1 MANPYDKFDSAE
13 FNAFRQS
20 AASGVGAVPKG
31 AAILASRVAEQPIVD
46 EFGRPVDESQ
56 MQKKPLS
63 SVERMAGIK
72 ADPVYQAGE
81 ELQQAAREV
90 YPVPEEQEKNWG
102 VKFSR
107 MVGGF
112 LPLIGSGS
120 LGPLTVGLQSIGDR
134 MGEAYESEIGAGKTP
149 EEAAAAAEKQALAS
163 GTLQATLF
171 KFLPE
176 PLKKTT
182 DKLIVDRMSKSLVS
196 EFFAKRGAQA
206 VQGGIEGAASIVGE
220 NVIAGKPLEEGVGE
234 GAAALSALQTLMP
247 RGASAAKAKTPSEKI
262 LSRRVEETAPTQP
275 VPEAEPTAGM
285 LSGERSAPAA
295 TTLTVNGIEYTKT
308 DKGWVTPE
316 GAEYT
321 KTDKGWVTP
330 EGVEYTKTD
339 KGWVITSEQPAS
351 EIVPPLEKQAFG
363 GVEYTK
369 TERGWVDPEGKP
381 IDPSVEDLLPS
392 AKALEDPKLLENPDA
407 WADKVLADRK
417 GQVSSNLDPE
427 LATAYVIKGSMIL
440 SRGVKDFA
448 TWSTEMVKEFGES
461 IKAQLDVLWAE
472 TNKAHGGLTM
482 TRRASGVA
490 ASPVVTD
497 INFDRARRNL
507 TSADQASFKLK
518 MQELAPD
525 ATVSNAIGD
534 WVDGAENSVAA
545 VFDYNKPVEELRRLA
560 ASAGL
565 SRDQKAAL
573 WWTTDSNGKDAT
585 HFISWPKDVSI
596 ADARQA
602 MIDAGL
608 ANRTLTQTAD
618 GVQGFVFDGGQQALN
633 KIEQLH
639 EHSTKPSIESSR
651 ATGEFI
657 GDYSSVKRPDGERE
671 GGRVAAREAY
681 RNVLGTSLKTRA
693 REGVTQPEI
702 VGVGNQPEPAKL
714 GGGGV
719 LSTPS
724 RVDPRT
730 GSKTGSPQ
738 PNPVVR
744 GLADNYNTQRNLA
757 PITHGHYVP
766 VDESLAQQIAKAY
779 DELPEIDRSPETLN
793 AYQAL
798 AKEVSDQWDFAVK
811 NLGIKFEPWVGEGQP
826 YANSLEMVQDVRDNN
841 HLYFFQGGDPHP
853 FLNELDP
860 KTGFTANDKFRAVHD
875 LFGHAS
881 EGYQFGPRGEENA
894 WIKHSQMFSPEAQ
907 RALSSETRGQNSWVN
922 FGTQN
927 YEGGVNKNIPAKDRP
942 YAVQKA
948 ALLPEE
954 LTNWNSAIAR
964 SEQVVPANQ
973 PEPAGI
979 TSDLLASEP
988 VKAPLATEV
997 PAKPEPVKERPDL
1010 PITSALNTLYAGES
1024 SLPVSGKRTNA
1035 EIAQQIQEAAIDH
1048 WGGEPVTSKTITPDQ
1063 ESAIVN
1069 NAFEEVLAG
1078 LKQGGNAAD
1087 WYTTAV
1093 KKALAIARVLHPEL
1107 ASDEAAQA
1115 AGFSNAKTA
1124 ELGMATALAITSQN
1138 LNVTQNTRYANEQF
1152 KILKETGRFDP
1163 SIDYGTKAESISG
1176 NLELANKLLD
1186 LKGWDGVNELL
1197 NKEFTV
1203 GELSEIASQ
1212 ITGKKTKIAGR
1223 VSDVVNGSALFGP
1236 KIGGGFLQNLL
1247 GNFNPVTVDL
1257 WMRRTWGRW
1266 TGDVLPDPVNAVQI
1280 ARMVDGL
1287 KEVGIP
1293 LPEVLKGVR
1302 TVSQGGK
1309 KGTTMSEKTAERL
1322 LSNPESVNKIYSAAD
1337 ELDSRWNKVYDQVRN
1352 GITPE
1357 QAVAVRDGS
1366 LSLEALSKQLVK
1378 PLRDREAAWVKFKEG
1393 SETKLSNKDRKAF
1406 YESYDAS
1413 KGRTENLTND
1423 DLSGNKPTWA
1433 KAARVISNILKP
1445 IDVPSD
1451 QDREVINRIVNK
1463 VRVGLE
1469 QRGMKTTN
1477 ADIQAIL
1484 WYPEKDI
1491 WAKLAGDSESN
1502 LKNSYD
1508 EEFLKLAKA
1517 QGLGEQANNA
1527 LQAFNQ

>member
-13 FNAFRQS
+13 FNALRQS
-20 AASGVGAVPKG
+20 GALGVGAVPKG

-81 ELQQAAREV
+81 ELQQDAREA

-112 LPLIGSGS
+112 LPLIAS
-120 LGPLTVGLQSIGDR
+120 GPLAPITIGLQSIGDR
-134 MGEAYESEIGAGKTP
+134 MGEAYDSEIKDGKTP
-149 EEAAAAAEKQALAS
+149 EEAAAAAEKQALTS
-163 GTLQATLF
+163 GALQATLF

-448 TWSTEMVKEFGES
+448 TWSIEMVKEFGES

-472 TNKAHGGLTM
+472 TNKAHEGLTM

-490 ASPVVTD
+490 ASPSIVD
-497 INFDRARRNL
+497 IDFDRARRNL
-507 TSADQASFKLK
+507 TSADQASFKMK

-534 WVDGAENSVAA
+534 WADGAENSIAA

-565 SRDQKAAL
+565 ARDQKAAL
-573 WWTTDSNGKDAT
+573 WWTTDPNGKDAT

-596 ADARQA
+596 EDARQA

-608 ANRTLTQTAD
+608 ENRTLTQTAD
-618 GVQGFVFDGGQQALN
+618 GIQGFVFDGGQQNLN
-633 KIEQLH
+633 KIKQLH
-639 EHSTKPSIESSR
+639 EHSTKPSIESSA
-651 ATGEFI
+651 ATGDFP
-657 GDYSSVKRPDGERE
+657 GDFSSRA
-671 GGRVAAREAY
+671 AARRAY
-681 RNVLGTSLKTRA
+681 RNILGGAEEAPA
-693 REGVTQPEI
+693 REGIAQPEI
-702 VGVGNQPEPAKL
+702 VGVG
-714 GGGGV
+714 
-719 LSTPS
+719 
-724 RVDPRT
+724 
-730 GSKTGSPQ
+730 
-738 PNPVVR
+738 
-744 GLADNYNTQRNLA
+744 
-757 PITHGHYVP
+757 
-766 VDESLAQQIAKAY
+766 
-779 DELPEIDRSPETLN
+779 
-793 AYQAL
+793 
-798 AKEVSDQWDFAVK
+798 
-811 NLGIKFEPWVGEGQP
+811 
-826 YANSLEMVQDVRDNN
+826 
-841 HLYFFQGGDPHP
+841 
-853 FLNELDP
+853 
-860 KTGFTANDKFRAVHD
+860 
-875 LFGHAS
+875 
-881 EGYQFGPRGEENA
+881 
-894 WIKHSQMFSPEAQ
+894 
-907 RALSSETRGQNSWVN
+907 
-922 FGTQN
+922 
-927 YEGGVNKNIPAKDRP
+927 
-942 YAVQKA
+942 
-948 ALLPEE
+948 
-954 LTNWNSAIAR
+954 
-964 SEQVVPANQ
+964 NQ

-1309 KGTTMSEKTAERL
+1309 KGTTISEKTAERL
-1322 LSNPESVNKIYSAAD
+1322 LSNPESVDKIYSAAD

-1357 QAVAVRDGS
+1357 QAAAVRDGS

-1406 YESYDAS
+1406 YQSYDAS

>member
-13 FNAFRQS
+13 LNAVAQS
-20 AASGVGAVPKG
+20 AVSGVGATPKG

-46 EFGRPVDESQ
+46 EFGRPVDPSQ
-56 MQKKPLS
+56 MEKKPLS
-63 SVERMAGIK
+63 SVERMARIK
-72 ADPVYQAGE
+72 ADPVYQFGE
-81 ELQQAAREV
+81 ELQQGAREA

-112 LPLIGSGS
+112 LPLLGSG
-120 LGPLTVGLQSIGDR
+120 PLAPATIGLQSIGDR

-163 GTLQATLF
+163 GALQATLF

-206 VQGGIEGAASIVGE
+206 VQGGIEGAASMVGE

-234 GAAALSALQTLMP
+234 GAAALSALNTLMP

-295 TTLTVNGIEYTKT
+295 TIPEPTLPL
-308 DKGWVTPE
+308 VTEVAP
-316 GAEYT
+316 
-321 KTDKGWVTP
+321 KP
-330 EGVEYTKTD
+330 L
-339 KGWVITSEQPAS
+339 PA
-351 EIVPPLEKQAFG
+351 EKQTFG

-369 TERGWVDPEGKP
+369 TEKGWVDPEGKP
-381 IDPSVEDLLPS
+381 IDPSVEELLPS
-392 AKALEDPKLLENPDA
+392 AKALDDPKLLENPDA

-417 GQVSSNLDPE
+417 GQVSSNIDPE

-472 TNKAHGGLTM
+472 TNKAHEGLTM

-507 TSADQASFKLK
+507 TSADQASFKMK

-534 WVDGAENSVAA
+534 WADGAENSVAA

-565 SRDQKAAL
+565 ARDQKAAL
-573 WWTTDSNGKDAT
+573 WWTTDPNGKDAT

-608 ANRTLTQTAD
+608 ENRTLTQTAD
-618 GVQGFVFDGGQQALN
+618 GIQGFVFDGGQQNLN
-633 KIEQLH
+633 KIKQLH
-639 EHSTKPSIESSR
+639 EHSTKPSIESSA
-651 ATGEFI
+651 ATGDFP
-657 GDYSSVKRPDGERE
+657 GDFSSRA
-671 GGRVAAREAY
+671 AARRAY
-681 RNVLGTSLKTRA
+681 RNILGGAEEAPA
-693 REGVTQPEI
+693 REGIAQPEI
-702 VGVGNQPEPAKL
+702 VGVG
-714 GGGGV
+714 
-719 LSTPS
+719 
-724 RVDPRT
+724 
-730 GSKTGSPQ
+730 
-738 PNPVVR
+738 
-744 GLADNYNTQRNLA
+744 
-757 PITHGHYVP
+757 
-766 VDESLAQQIAKAY
+766 
-779 DELPEIDRSPETLN
+779 
-793 AYQAL
+793 
-798 AKEVSDQWDFAVK
+798 
-811 NLGIKFEPWVGEGQP
+811 
-826 YANSLEMVQDVRDNN
+826 
-841 HLYFFQGGDPHP
+841 
-853 FLNELDP
+853 
-860 KTGFTANDKFRAVHD
+860 
-875 LFGHAS
+875 
-881 EGYQFGPRGEENA
+881 
-894 WIKHSQMFSPEAQ
+894 
-907 RALSSETRGQNSWVN
+907 
-922 FGTQN
+922 
-927 YEGGVNKNIPAKDRP
+927 
-942 YAVQKA
+942 
-948 ALLPEE
+948 
-954 LTNWNSAIAR
+954 
-964 SEQVVPANQ
+964 NQ

-997 PAKPEPVKERPDL
+997 PAKPELIKERPDL
-1010 PITSALNTLYAGES
+1010 PVTSALNTLYARES
-1024 SLPVSGKRTNA
+1024 ALPVSGKRTNS
-1035 EIAQQIQEAAIDH
+1035 EVAQQIQEAAIDH
-1048 WGGEPVTSKTITPDQ
+1048 WGGEPVTSKTITPEQ
-1063 ESAIVN
+1063 ESAIVD
-1069 NAFEEVLAG
+1069 NAAQEVLAG

-1107 ASDEAAQA
+1107 ASDKAAQA

-1138 LNVTQNTRYANEQF
+1138 LNVTQNTRFANEQF

-1212 ITGKKTKIAGR
+1212 ITGKDAKIAGR
-1223 VSDVVNGSALFGP
+1223 VNDIVNGSALFGP

-1309 KGTTMSEKTAERL
+1309 KGTTISEKTAERL

-1357 QAVAVRDGS
+1357 QAAAVRDGS

-1393 SETKLSNKDRKAF
+1393 SETKLSNKDREAF
-1406 YESYDAS
+1406 YQSYDAS
-1413 KGRTENLTND
+1413 KGRTETLTNKE
-1423 DLSGNKPTWA
+1423 LSGNKPTWA

-1445 IDVPSD
+1445 VDVPSD

>member
-13 FNAFRQS
+13 LNAVAQS
-20 AASGVGAVPKG
+20 AVSGVGAIPKG

-46 EFGRPVDESQ
+46 EFGRPVDPSQ
-56 MQKKPLS
+56 MEKKPLS

-72 ADPVYQAGE
+72 ADPVYQFGE
-81 ELQQAAREV
+81 ELQQGAREA

-112 LPLIGSGS
+112 LPLLGSG
-120 LGPLTVGLQSIGDR
+120 PLAPATIGLQSIGDR

-163 GTLQATLF
+163 GALQATLF

-206 VQGGIEGAASIVGE
+206 VQGGIEGAASMVGE

-234 GAAALSALQTLMP
+234 GAAALSALNTLMP

-295 TTLTVNGIEYTKT
+295 TIPEPTLPL
-308 DKGWVTPE
+308 VTEAAP
-316 GAEYT
+316 
-321 KTDKGWVTP
+321 KP
-330 EGVEYTKTD
+330 L
-339 KGWVITSEQPAS
+339 PA
-351 EIVPPLEKQAFG
+351 EKQTFG

-369 TERGWVDPEGKP
+369 TEKGWVDPEGKP
-381 IDPSVEDLLPS
+381 IDPSVEELLPS
-392 AKALEDPKLLENPDA
+392 AKALDDPKLLENPDA

-417 GQVSSNLDPE
+417 GQVSSNIDPE

-472 TNKAHGGLTM
+472 TNKAHEGLTM

-490 ASPVVTD
+490 ASPSVVD
-497 INFDRARRNL
+497 IDFDRARRNL

-545 VFDYNKPVEELRRLA
+545 VFDYNKPVAELRRLA

-565 SRDQKAAL
+565 ARDQKAAL
-573 WWTTDSNGKDAT
+573 WWTTDPNGKDAT
-585 HFISWPKDVSI
+585 HFVSWPKDVSI

-608 ANRTLTQTAD
+608 ENRTLTQTAD
-618 GVQGFVFDGGQQALN
+618 GVQGFVFDGGQKSLN

-639 EHSTKPSIESSR
+639 EHSTKPSIESSA

-681 RNVLGTSLKTRA
+681 RDVLGTSLKTRA
-693 REGVTQPEI
+693 REGVPQPEI
-702 VGVGNQPEPAKL
+702 VG
-714 GGGGV
+714 
-719 LSTPS
+719 
-724 RVDPRT
+724 
-730 GSKTGSPQ
+730 GSS
-738 PNPVVR
+738 
-744 GLADNYNTQRNLA
+744 
-757 PITHGHYVP
+757 
-766 VDESLAQQIAKAY
+766 
-779 DELPEIDRSPETLN
+779 
-793 AYQAL
+793 
-798 AKEVSDQWDFAVK
+798 
-811 NLGIKFEPWVGEGQP
+811 
-826 YANSLEMVQDVRDNN
+826 
-841 HLYFFQGGDPHP
+841 
-853 FLNELDP
+853 
-860 KTGFTANDKFRAVHD
+860 
-875 LFGHAS
+875 
-881 EGYQFGPRGEENA
+881 
-894 WIKHSQMFSPEAQ
+894 
-907 RALSSETRGQNSWVN
+907 
-922 FGTQN
+922 
-927 YEGGVNKNIPAKDRP
+927 
-942 YAVQKA
+942 
-948 ALLPEE
+948 
-954 LTNWNSAIAR
+954 
-964 SEQVVPANQ
+964 Q

-979 TSDLLASEP
+979 NSELFVSEP

-1010 PITSALNTLYAGES
+1010 PVTSALNTLYARES
-1024 SLPVSGKRTNA
+1024 ALPVSGKRTNS
-1035 EIAQQIQEAAIDH
+1035 EVAQQIQEAAIDH
-1048 WGGEPVTSKTITPDQ
+1048 WGGEPVTSKTITPEQ
-1063 ESAIVN
+1063 ESAIVD
-1069 NAFEEVLAG
+1069 NAAQEVLAG

-1138 LNVTQNTRYANEQF
+1138 LNVTQNTRYANDQF
-1152 KILKETGRFDP
+1152 RILKETGRFDP
-1163 SIDYGTKAESISG
+1163 SIDYGTKAEPISG

-1309 KGTTMSEKTAERL
+1309 KGTTISEKTAERL

-1337 ELDSRWNKVYDQVRN
+1337 ELDSRWNKVYGQVRN

-1357 QAVAVRDGS
+1357 QAAAVRDGS
-1366 LSLEALSKQLVK
+1366 LSLEDLSKQLVK
-1378 PLRDREAAWVKFKEG
+1378 PLRDREAAWVKFKES
-1393 SETKLSNKDRKAF
+1393 SETKLSNKDREAF

-1413 KGRTENLTND
+1413 KGRTENLTKD

>member
-13 FNAFRQS
+13 LNAVAQS
-20 AASGVGAVPKG
+20 AVSGVGAIPKG
-31 AAILASRVAEQPIVD
+31 AAILASRVAEQPMVD
-46 EFGRPVDESQ
+46 EFGRPVDPSQ
-56 MQKKPLS
+56 MERKPLS
-63 SVERMAGIK
+63 SVERMERVK
-72 ADPVYQAGE
+72 ADPVYQMGE
-81 ELQQAAREV
+81 ELQQGARET

-102 VKFSR
+102 IKFSR

-112 LPLIGSGS
+112 LPLLGSG
-120 LGPLTVGLQSIGDR
+120 PLAPATIGLQSIGDR
-134 MGEAYESEIGAGKTP
+134 MGEAYDSEIKAGKTP
-149 EEAAAAAEKQALAS
+149 EEAASAAEKQALAS
-163 GTLQATLF
+163 GALQATLF

-182 DKLIVDRMSKSLVS
+182 DKLIVDRMSKSLVG
-196 EFFAKRGAQA
+196 EFLTNRAAQA
-206 VQGGIEGAASIVGE
+206 VEGGAMGAVSTAGE
-220 NVIAGKPLEEGVGE
+220 NVIAGRPVTEGLGE
-234 GAAALSALQTLMP
+234 STAAMGALQTLMP
-247 RGASAAKAKTPSEKI
+247 RGASATKSETPPEKI

-295 TTLTVNGIEYTKT
+295 TIPEPTLPL
-308 DKGWVTPE
+308 VTEVAP
-316 GAEYT
+316 
-321 KTDKGWVTP
+321 K
-330 EGVEYTKTD
+330 
-339 KGWVITSEQPAS
+339 
-351 EIVPPLEKQAFG
+351 PLPTEKQVFG

-369 TERGWVDPEGKP
+369 TEKGWVDPEGKP
-381 IDPSVEDLLPS
+381 IDPSVEELLPS

-417 GQVSSNLDPE
+417 GQVSSNIDPE

-448 TWSTEMVKEFGES
+448 TWSAEMVKEFGES

-472 TNKAHGGLTM
+472 TNKAHEGLTM

-490 ASPVVTD
+490 ASPSIED
-497 INFDRARRNL
+497 INFERARRNL
-507 TSADQASFKLK
+507 TSADQASFKMK

-534 WVDGAENSVAA
+534 WADGAENSVAA

-565 SRDQKAAL
+565 ARDQKAAL
-573 WWTTDSNGKDAT
+573 WWTTDPNGKDAT

-608 ANRTLTQTAD
+608 ENRTLTQTAD
-618 GVQGFVFDGGQQALN
+618 GIQGFVFDGGQQNLN
-633 KIEQLH
+633 KIKQLH
-639 EHSTKPSIESSR
+639 EHSTKPSIESSA
-651 ATGEFI
+651 ATGDFP
-657 GDYSSVKRPDGERE
+657 GDFSSRA
-671 GGRVAAREAY
+671 AARRAY
-681 RNVLGTSLKTRA
+681 RNILGGAEEAPA
-693 REGVTQPEI
+693 REGVAQPEN
-702 VGVGNQPEPAKL
+702 VGAG
-714 GGGGV
+714 
-719 LSTPS
+719 
-724 RVDPRT
+724 
-730 GSKTGSPQ
+730 
-738 PNPVVR
+738 
-744 GLADNYNTQRNLA
+744 
-757 PITHGHYVP
+757 
-766 VDESLAQQIAKAY
+766 
-779 DELPEIDRSPETLN
+779 
-793 AYQAL
+793 
-798 AKEVSDQWDFAVK
+798 
-811 NLGIKFEPWVGEGQP
+811 
-826 YANSLEMVQDVRDNN
+826 
-841 HLYFFQGGDPHP
+841 
-853 FLNELDP
+853 
-860 KTGFTANDKFRAVHD
+860 
-875 LFGHAS
+875 
-881 EGYQFGPRGEENA
+881 
-894 WIKHSQMFSPEAQ
+894 
-907 RALSSETRGQNSWVN
+907 
-922 FGTQN
+922 
-927 YEGGVNKNIPAKDRP
+927 
-942 YAVQKA
+942 
-948 ALLPEE
+948 
-954 LTNWNSAIAR
+954 
-964 SEQVVPANQ
+964 NQ

-997 PAKPEPVKERPDL
+997 PVKPEPIKERPDL
-1010 PITSALNTLYAGES
+1010 PATSALNTLYAKES
-1024 SLPVSGKRTNA
+1024 ALPVSGKRTNS
-1035 EIAQQIQEAAIDH
+1035 EVAQQIQEAAIDH
-1048 WGGEPVTSKTITPDQ
+1048 WGGEPVTSKTITPEQ
-1063 ESAIVN
+1063 ESAIVD
-1069 NAFEEVLAG
+1069 NAAQEVLAG

-1212 ITGKKTKIAGR
+1212 ITGKDAKIAGR
-1223 VSDVVNGSALFGP
+1223 VNDIVNGSALFGP

-1309 KGTTMSEKTAERL
+1309 KGTTISEKTAERL

-1357 QAVAVRDGS
+1357 QAAAVRDGS

-1378 PLRDREAAWVKFKEG
+1378 PLRDREAAWVKFKES
-1393 SETKLSNKDRKAF
+1393 SETKLSNKDREAF

-1413 KGRTENLTND
+1413 KGRTETLTNKE
-1423 DLSGNKPTWA
+1423 LSSNKPTWA

-1445 IDVPSD
+1445 VDVPSD

>member
-13 FNAFRQS
+13 LNAVAQS
-20 AASGVGAVPKG
+20 AVSGVGAIPKG
-31 AAILASRVAEQPIVD
+31 AAILASRVAEQPMVD
-46 EFGRPVDESQ
+46 EFGRPVDPSQ
-56 MQKKPLS
+56 MERKPLS
-63 SVERMAGIK
+63 SVERMERVK
-72 ADPVYQAGE
+72 ADPVYQMGE
-81 ELQQAAREV
+81 ELQQGAREA

-112 LPLIGSGS
+112 LPLLGSG
-120 LGPLTVGLQSIGDR
+120 PLAPATIGLQSIGDR
-134 MGEAYESEIGAGKTP
+134 MGEAYDSEIKAGKTP
-149 EEAAAAAEKQALAS
+149 EEAASAAEKQALAS
-163 GTLQATLF
+163 GALQATLF

-182 DKLIVDRMSKSLVS
+182 DKLIVDRMSKSLVG
-196 EFFAKRGAQA
+196 EFLTNRAAQA
-206 VQGGIEGAASIVGE
+206 VEGGAMGAVSTAGE
-220 NVIAGKPLEEGVGE
+220 NVIAGRPVTEGLGE
-234 GAAALSALQTLMP
+234 STAAMGALQTLMP
-247 RGASAAKAKTPSEKI
+247 RGASATKSETPPEKI

-295 TTLTVNGIEYTKT
+295 TIPEPTLPL
-308 DKGWVTPE
+308 VTEVAP
-316 GAEYT
+316 
-321 KTDKGWVTP
+321 K
-330 EGVEYTKTD
+330 
-339 KGWVITSEQPAS
+339 
-351 EIVPPLEKQAFG
+351 PLPTEKQVFG

-369 TERGWVDPEGKP
+369 TEKGWVDPEGKP
-381 IDPSVEDLLPS
+381 IDPSVEELLPS

-417 GQVSSNLDPE
+417 GQVSSNIDPE

-448 TWSTEMVKEFGES
+448 TWSAEMVKEFGES

-472 TNKAHGGLTM
+472 TNKAHEGLTM

-490 ASPVVTD
+490 ASPSVVD

-507 TSADQASFKLK
+507 TSADQASFKMK

-596 ADARQA
+596 ADARQS

-608 ANRTLTQTAD
+608 ENRTLTQTAD

-639 EHSTKPSIESSR
+639 EHSTKPSIESSA

-657 GDYSSVKRPDGERE
+657 GDFSSVKRPDGERE

-681 RNVLGTSLKTRA
+681 RDVLGTSLKTRA
-693 REGVTQPEI
+693 RKGIAQPEN
-702 VGVGNQPEPAKL
+702 VGAGNQPE
-714 GGGGV
+714 
-719 LSTPS
+719 
-724 RVDPRT
+724 
-730 GSKTGSPQ
+730 
-738 PNPVVR
+738 
-744 GLADNYNTQRNLA
+744 
-757 PITHGHYVP
+757 
-766 VDESLAQQIAKAY
+766 
-779 DELPEIDRSPETLN
+779 
-793 AYQAL
+793 
-798 AKEVSDQWDFAVK
+798 
-811 NLGIKFEPWVGEGQP
+811 
-826 YANSLEMVQDVRDNN
+826 
-841 HLYFFQGGDPHP
+841 
-853 FLNELDP
+853 
-860 KTGFTANDKFRAVHD
+860 
-875 LFGHAS
+875 
-881 EGYQFGPRGEENA
+881 
-894 WIKHSQMFSPEAQ
+894 
-907 RALSSETRGQNSWVN
+907 
-922 FGTQN
+922 
-927 YEGGVNKNIPAKDRP
+927 
-942 YAVQKA
+942 
-948 ALLPEE
+948 
-954 LTNWNSAIAR
+954 SA
-964 SEQVVPANQ
+964 E
-973 PEPAGI
+973 I

-997 PAKPEPVKERPDL
+997 PVKPEPIKERPDL
-1010 PITSALNTLYAGES
+1010 PATSALNTLYAKES
-1024 SLPVSGKRTNA
+1024 ALPVSGKRTNS
-1035 EIAQQIQEAAIDH
+1035 EVAQQIQEAAIDH
-1048 WGGEPVTSKTITPDQ
+1048 WGGEPVTSKTITPEQ
-1063 ESAIVN
+1063 ESAIVD
-1069 NAFEEVLAG
+1069 NAAQEVLAG

-1212 ITGKKTKIAGR
+1212 ITGKDAKIAGR
-1223 VSDVVNGSALFGP
+1223 VNDIVNGSALFGP

-1309 KGTTMSEKTAERL
+1309 KGTTISEKTAERL

-1357 QAVAVRDGS
+1357 QAAAVRDGS

-1378 PLRDREAAWVKFKEG
+1378 PLRDREAAWVKFKES
-1393 SETKLSNKDRKAF
+1393 SETKLSNKDREAF

-1413 KGRTENLTND
+1413 KGRTETLTNKE
-1423 DLSGNKPTWA
+1423 LSSNKPTWA

-1445 IDVPSD
+1445 VDVPSD

>member
-13 FNAFRQS
+13 LNAVAQS
-20 AASGVGAVPKG
+20 AVSGVGAIPKG

-46 EFGRPVDESQ
+46 EFGRPVDPSQ
-56 MQKKPLS
+56 MEKKPLS

-72 ADPVYQAGE
+72 ADPVYQFGE
-81 ELQQAAREV
+81 ELQQGAREA

-112 LPLIGSGS
+112 LPLLGSG
-120 LGPLTVGLQSIGDR
+120 PLAPATIGLQSIGDR

-163 GTLQATLF
+163 GALQATLF

-234 GAAALSALQTLMP
+234 GAAALSALNTLMP

-295 TTLTVNGIEYTKT
+295 TIPEPTLPL
-308 DKGWVTPE
+308 VTEAAP
-316 GAEYT
+316 
-321 KTDKGWVTP
+321 KP
-330 EGVEYTKTD
+330 L
-339 KGWVITSEQPAS
+339 PA
-351 EIVPPLEKQAFG
+351 EKQTFG

-369 TERGWVDPEGKP
+369 TEKGWVDPEGKP
-381 IDPSVEDLLPS
+381 IDPSVEELLPS
-392 AKALEDPKLLENPDA
+392 AKALDDPKLLENPDA

-417 GQVSSNLDPE
+417 GQVSSNIDPE

-472 TNKAHGGLTM
+472 TNKAHEGLTM

-534 WVDGAENSVAA
+534 WADGAENSIAA

-565 SRDQKAAL
+565 ARDQKAAL
-573 WWTTDSNGKDAT
+573 WWTTDPNGKDAT

-596 ADARQA
+596 EDARQA

-608 ANRTLTQTAD
+608 ENRTLTQTAD
-618 GVQGFVFDGGQQALN
+618 GIQGFVFDGGQQNLN
-633 KIEQLH
+633 KIKQLH
-639 EHSTKPSIESSR
+639 EHSTKPSIESSA
-651 ATGEFI
+651 ATGDFP
-657 GDYSSVKRPDGERE
+657 GDFSSRA
-671 GGRVAAREAY
+671 AARRAY
-681 RNVLGTSLKTRA
+681 RNILGGAEEAPA
-693 REGVTQPEI
+693 REGITQPEI
-702 VGVGNQPEPAKL
+702 VGVGNQPE
-714 GGGGV
+714 
-719 LSTPS
+719 S
-724 RVDPRT
+724 
-730 GSKTGSPQ
+730 
-738 PNPVVR
+738 
-744 GLADNYNTQRNLA
+744 
-757 PITHGHYVP
+757 
-766 VDESLAQQIAKAY
+766 
-779 DELPEIDRSPETLN
+779 
-793 AYQAL
+793 
-798 AKEVSDQWDFAVK
+798 
-811 NLGIKFEPWVGEGQP
+811 
-826 YANSLEMVQDVRDNN
+826 
-841 HLYFFQGGDPHP
+841 
-853 FLNELDP
+853 
-860 KTGFTANDKFRAVHD
+860 
-875 LFGHAS
+875 
-881 EGYQFGPRGEENA
+881 
-894 WIKHSQMFSPEAQ
+894 
-907 RALSSETRGQNSWVN
+907 
-922 FGTQN
+922 
-927 YEGGVNKNIPAKDRP
+927 
-942 YAVQKA
+942 
-948 ALLPEE
+948 
-954 LTNWNSAIAR
+954 
-964 SEQVVPANQ
+964 
-973 PEPAGI
+973 AGI

-997 PAKPEPVKERPDL
+997 PAKPEPIKERPDL
-1010 PITSALNTLYAGES
+1010 PVTSALNTLYARES
-1024 SLPVSGKRTNA
+1024 ALPVSGKRTNS
-1035 EIAQQIQEAAIDH
+1035 EVAQQIQEAAINH
-1048 WGGEPVTSKTITPDQ
+1048 WDGEPVTSKTITPDQ

-1069 NAFEEVLAG
+1069 NGLEEVLAG

-1093 KKALAIARVLHPEL
+1093 KKALAIARILHPEL

-1186 LKGWDGVNELL
+1186 LKGWDGLNELL

-1212 ITGKKTKIAGR
+1212 ITGKDAKIAGR
-1223 VSDVVNGSALFGP
+1223 VNDIVNGSALFGP

-1309 KGTTMSEKTAERL
+1309 KGTTISEKTAERL
-1322 LSNPESVNKIYSAAD
+1322 LSNPESVDKIYSAAD

-1357 QAVAVRDGS
+1357 QAAAVRDGS

-1378 PLRDREAAWVKFKEG
+1378 PLRDREAAWVKFKEN
-1393 SETKLSNKDRKAF
+1393 SETKLSNKDREAF
-1406 YESYDAS
+1406 YQSYDAS
-1413 KGRTENLTND
+1413 KGRTETLTNKE
-1423 DLSGNKPTWA
+1423 LSGNKPTWA

-1445 IDVPSD
+1445 VDVPSD

-1463 VRVGLE
+1463 IRVGLE

>member
-13 FNAFRQS
+13 LNAVAQS
-20 AASGVGAVPKG
+20 AVSGVGAIPKG

-46 EFGRPVDESQ
+46 EFGRPVDPSQ
-56 MQKKPLS
+56 MEKKPLS

-72 ADPVYQAGE
+72 ADPVYQFGE
-81 ELQQAAREV
+81 ELQQGAREA

-112 LPLIGSGS
+112 LPLLGSG
-120 LGPLTVGLQSIGDR
+120 PLAPATIGLQSIGDR

-163 GTLQATLF
+163 GALQATLF

-206 VQGGIEGAASIVGE
+206 VQGGIEGAASMVGE

-234 GAAALSALQTLMP
+234 GAAALSALNTLMP

-295 TTLTVNGIEYTKT
+295 TIPEPTLPL
-308 DKGWVTPE
+308 VTEAAP
-316 GAEYT
+316 
-321 KTDKGWVTP
+321 KP
-330 EGVEYTKTD
+330 L
-339 KGWVITSEQPAS
+339 PA
-351 EIVPPLEKQAFG
+351 EKQTFG

-369 TERGWVDPEGKP
+369 TEKGWVDPEGKP
-381 IDPSVEDLLPS
+381 IDPSVEELLPS
-392 AKALEDPKLLENPDA
+392 AKALDDPKLLENPDA

-417 GQVSSNLDPE
+417 GQVSSNIDPE

-472 TNKAHGGLTM
+472 TNKAHEGLTM

-507 TSADQASFKLK
+507 TSADQASFKMK

-596 ADARQA
+596 VDARQS

-608 ANRTLTQTAD
+608 DNRTLTQTAD

-657 GDYSSVKRPDGERE
+657 GDFSSVKRPDGERE

-681 RNVLGTSLKTRA
+681 RDVLGTSLKTRA
-693 REGVTQPEI
+693 RKDVAQPEI
-702 VGVGNQPEPAKL
+702 VGVGSQPEA
-714 GGGGV
+714 
-719 LSTPS
+719 
-724 RVDPRT
+724 
-730 GSKTGSPQ
+730 
-738 PNPVVR
+738 
-744 GLADNYNTQRNLA
+744 
-757 PITHGHYVP
+757 
-766 VDESLAQQIAKAY
+766 
-779 DELPEIDRSPETLN
+779 
-793 AYQAL
+793 
-798 AKEVSDQWDFAVK
+798 
-811 NLGIKFEPWVGEGQP
+811 
-826 YANSLEMVQDVRDNN
+826 
-841 HLYFFQGGDPHP
+841 
-853 FLNELDP
+853 
-860 KTGFTANDKFRAVHD
+860 
-875 LFGHAS
+875 
-881 EGYQFGPRGEENA
+881 
-894 WIKHSQMFSPEAQ
+894 
-907 RALSSETRGQNSWVN
+907 
-922 FGTQN
+922 
-927 YEGGVNKNIPAKDRP
+927 
-942 YAVQKA
+942 
-948 ALLPEE
+948 
-954 LTNWNSAIAR
+954 
-964 SEQVVPANQ
+964 
-973 PEPAGI
+973 AGI

-997 PAKPEPVKERPDL
+997 PAKPEPIKERPDL
-1010 PITSALNTLYAGES
+1010 PVTSALNTLYAGES

-1212 ITGKKTKIAGR
+1212 ITGKKAKIAGR

-1309 KGTTMSEKTAERL
+1309 KGTTISEKTAERL

-1406 YESYDAS
+1406 YQSYDAS

>member
-13 FNAFRQS
+13 LNAVAQS
-20 AASGVGAVPKG
+20 AVSGVGAIPKG
-31 AAILASRVAEQPIVD
+31 AAILASRVAEQPMVD
-46 EFGRPVDESQ
+46 EFGRPVDPSQ
-56 MQKKPLS
+56 MERKPLS
-63 SVERMAGIK
+63 SVERMERVK
-72 ADPVYQAGE
+72 ADPVYQMGE
-81 ELQQAAREV
+81 ELQQGAREA

-112 LPLIGSGS
+112 LPLLGSG
-120 LGPLTVGLQSIGDR
+120 PLAPATIGLQSIGDR
-134 MGEAYESEIGAGKTP
+134 MGEAYDSEIKAGKTP
-149 EEAAAAAEKQALAS
+149 EEAASAAEKQALAS
-163 GTLQATLF
+163 GALQATLF

-182 DKLIVDRMSKSLVS
+182 DKLIVDRMSKSLVG
-196 EFFAKRGAQA
+196 EFLTNRAAQA
-206 VQGGIEGAASIVGE
+206 VEGGAMGAVSTAGE
-220 NVIAGKPLEEGVGE
+220 NVIAGRPVTEGLGE
-234 GAAALSALQTLMP
+234 STAAMGALQTLMP
-247 RGASAAKAKTPSEKI
+247 RGASATKSETPSEKI

-295 TTLTVNGIEYTKT
+295 TIPEPTLPL
-308 DKGWVTPE
+308 VTEVAP
-316 GAEYT
+316 
-321 KTDKGWVTP
+321 K
-330 EGVEYTKTD
+330 
-339 KGWVITSEQPAS
+339 
-351 EIVPPLEKQAFG
+351 PLPTEKQVFG

-369 TERGWVDPEGKP
+369 TEKGWVDPEGKP
-381 IDPSVEDLLPS
+381 IDPSVEELLPS

-417 GQVSSNLDPE
+417 GQVSSNIDPE

-448 TWSTEMVKEFGES
+448 TWSAEMVKEFGES

-472 TNKAHGGLTM
+472 TNKAHEGLTM

-490 ASPVVTD
+490 ASPSVVD

-507 TSADQASFKLK
+507 TSADQASFKMK

-596 ADARQA
+596 ADARQS

-608 ANRTLTQTAD
+608 ENRTLTQTAD

-639 EHSTKPSIESSR
+639 EHSTKPSIESSA

-657 GDYSSVKRPDGERE
+657 GDFSSVKRPDGERE

-681 RNVLGTSLKTRA
+681 RDVLGTSLKTRA
-693 REGVTQPEI
+693 RKGIAQPEN
-702 VGVGNQPEPAKL
+702 VGAGNQPE
-714 GGGGV
+714 
-719 LSTPS
+719 
-724 RVDPRT
+724 
-730 GSKTGSPQ
+730 
-738 PNPVVR
+738 
-744 GLADNYNTQRNLA
+744 
-757 PITHGHYVP
+757 
-766 VDESLAQQIAKAY
+766 
-779 DELPEIDRSPETLN
+779 
-793 AYQAL
+793 
-798 AKEVSDQWDFAVK
+798 
-811 NLGIKFEPWVGEGQP
+811 
-826 YANSLEMVQDVRDNN
+826 
-841 HLYFFQGGDPHP
+841 
-853 FLNELDP
+853 
-860 KTGFTANDKFRAVHD
+860 
-875 LFGHAS
+875 
-881 EGYQFGPRGEENA
+881 
-894 WIKHSQMFSPEAQ
+894 
-907 RALSSETRGQNSWVN
+907 
-922 FGTQN
+922 
-927 YEGGVNKNIPAKDRP
+927 
-942 YAVQKA
+942 
-948 ALLPEE
+948 
-954 LTNWNSAIAR
+954 SA
-964 SEQVVPANQ
+964 E
-973 PEPAGI
+973 I

-997 PAKPEPVKERPDL
+997 PVKPEPIKERPDL
-1010 PITSALNTLYAGES
+1010 PATSALNTLYAKES
-1024 SLPVSGKRTNA
+1024 ALPVSGKRTNS
-1035 EIAQQIQEAAIDH
+1035 EVAQQIQEAAIDH
-1048 WGGEPVTSKTITPDQ
+1048 WGGEPVTSKTITPEQ
-1063 ESAIVN
+1063 ESAIVD
-1069 NAFEEVLAG
+1069 NAAQEVLAG

-1212 ITGKKTKIAGR
+1212 ITGKDAKIAGR
-1223 VSDVVNGSALFGP
+1223 VNDIVNGSALFGP

-1309 KGTTMSEKTAERL
+1309 KGTTISEKTAERL

-1357 QAVAVRDGS
+1357 QAAAVRDGS

-1378 PLRDREAAWVKFKEG
+1378 PLRDREAAWVKFKES
-1393 SETKLSNKDRKAF
+1393 SETKLSNKDREAF

-1413 KGRTENLTND
+1413 KGRTETLTNKE
-1423 DLSGNKPTWA
+1423 LSSNKPTWA

-1445 IDVPSD
+1445 VDVPSD

>member
-13 FNAFRQS
+13 LNAVAQS
-20 AASGVGAVPKG
+20 AVSGVGAIPKG

-46 EFGRPVDESQ
+46 EFGRPVDPSQ
-56 MQKKPLS
+56 MEKKPLS

-72 ADPVYQAGE
+72 ADPVYQFGE
-81 ELQQAAREV
+81 ELQQGAREA

-112 LPLIGSGS
+112 LPLLGSG
-120 LGPLTVGLQSIGDR
+120 PLAPATIGLQSIGDR

-163 GTLQATLF
+163 GALQATLF

-206 VQGGIEGAASIVGE
+206 VQGGIEGAASMVGE

-234 GAAALSALQTLMP
+234 GAAALSALNTLMP

-295 TTLTVNGIEYTKT
+295 TIPEPTLPL
-308 DKGWVTPE
+308 VTEAAP
-316 GAEYT
+316 
-321 KTDKGWVTP
+321 KP
-330 EGVEYTKTD
+330 L
-339 KGWVITSEQPAS
+339 PA
-351 EIVPPLEKQAFG
+351 EKQTFG

-369 TERGWVDPEGKP
+369 TEKGWVDPEGKP
-381 IDPSVEDLLPS
+381 IDPSVEELLPS
-392 AKALEDPKLLENPDA
+392 AKALDDPKLLENPDA

-472 TNKAHGGLTM
+472 TNKAHEGLTM

-507 TSADQASFKLK
+507 TSADQASFKMK

-596 ADARQA
+596 ADARQS

-608 ANRTLTQTAD
+608 DNRTLTQTAD

-657 GDYSSVKRPDGERE
+657 GDFSSVKRPDGERE

-681 RNVLGTSLKTRA
+681 RDVLGTSLKTRA
-693 REGVTQPEI
+693 RKDVAQPEI
-702 VGVGNQPEPAKL
+702 VGVGSQPEA
-714 GGGGV
+714 
-719 LSTPS
+719 
-724 RVDPRT
+724 
-730 GSKTGSPQ
+730 
-738 PNPVVR
+738 
-744 GLADNYNTQRNLA
+744 
-757 PITHGHYVP
+757 
-766 VDESLAQQIAKAY
+766 
-779 DELPEIDRSPETLN
+779 
-793 AYQAL
+793 
-798 AKEVSDQWDFAVK
+798 
-811 NLGIKFEPWVGEGQP
+811 
-826 YANSLEMVQDVRDNN
+826 
-841 HLYFFQGGDPHP
+841 
-853 FLNELDP
+853 
-860 KTGFTANDKFRAVHD
+860 
-875 LFGHAS
+875 
-881 EGYQFGPRGEENA
+881 
-894 WIKHSQMFSPEAQ
+894 
-907 RALSSETRGQNSWVN
+907 
-922 FGTQN
+922 
-927 YEGGVNKNIPAKDRP
+927 
-942 YAVQKA
+942 
-948 ALLPEE
+948 
-954 LTNWNSAIAR
+954 
-964 SEQVVPANQ
+964 
-973 PEPAGI
+973 AGI

-997 PAKPEPVKERPDL
+997 PAKPEPIKERPDL
-1010 PITSALNTLYAGES
+1010 PVTSALNTLYARES
-1024 SLPVSGKRTNA
+1024 ALPVSGKRTNS
-1035 EIAQQIQEAAIDH
+1035 EVAQQIQEAAINH
-1048 WGGEPVTSKTITPDQ
+1048 WDGEPVTSKTITPDQ

-1069 NAFEEVLAG
+1069 NGLEEVLAG

-1093 KKALAIARVLHPEL
+1093 KKALAIARILHPEL

-1186 LKGWDGVNELL
+1186 LKGWDGLNELL

-1212 ITGKKTKIAGR
+1212 ITGKDAKIAGR
-1223 VSDVVNGSALFGP
+1223 VNDIVNGSALFGP

-1309 KGTTMSEKTAERL
+1309 KGTTISEKTAERL
-1322 LSNPESVNKIYSAAD
+1322 LSNPESVDKIYSAAD

-1357 QAVAVRDGS
+1357 QAAAVRDGS

-1393 SETKLSNKDRKAF
+1393 SETKLSNKDREAF
-1406 YESYDAS
+1406 YQSYDAS
-1413 KGRTENLTND
+1413 KGRTETLTNKE
-1423 DLSGNKPTWA
+1423 LSGNKPTWA

-1445 IDVPSD
+1445 VDVPSD

-1463 VRVGLE
+1463 IRVGLE

>member
-13 FNAFRQS
+13 LNAVAQS
-20 AASGVGAVPKG
+20 AVSGVGAIPKG
-31 AAILASRVAEQPIVD
+31 AAILASRVAEQPMVD
-46 EFGRPVDESQ
+46 EFGRPVDPSQ
-56 MQKKPLS
+56 MERKPLS
-63 SVERMAGIK
+63 SVERMERVK
-72 ADPVYQAGE
+72 ADPVYQMGE
-81 ELQQAAREV
+81 ELQQGAREA

-102 VKFSR
+102 IKFSR

-112 LPLIGSGS
+112 LPLLGSG
-120 LGPLTVGLQSIGDR
+120 PLAPATIGLQSIGDR
-134 MGEAYESEIGAGKTP
+134 MGEAYDSEIKAGKTP
-149 EEAAAAAEKQALAS
+149 EEAASAAEKQALAS
-163 GTLQATLF
+163 GALQATLF

-182 DKLIVDRMSKSLVS
+182 DKLIVDRMSKSLVG
-196 EFFAKRGAQA
+196 EFLTNRAAQA
-206 VQGGIEGAASIVGE
+206 VEGGAMGAVSTAGE
-220 NVIAGKPLEEGVGE
+220 NVIAGRPVTEGLGE
-234 GAAALSALQTLMP
+234 STAAMGALQTLMP
-247 RGASAAKAKTPSEKI
+247 RGASATKSETPPEKI

-295 TTLTVNGIEYTKT
+295 TIPEPTLPL
-308 DKGWVTPE
+308 VTEAAP
-316 GAEYT
+316 
-321 KTDKGWVTP
+321 KP
-330 EGVEYTKTD
+330 L
-339 KGWVITSEQPAS
+339 PA
-351 EIVPPLEKQAFG
+351 EKQTFG

-369 TERGWVDPEGKP
+369 TEKGWVDPEGKP
-381 IDPSVEDLLPS
+381 IDPSVEELLPS
-392 AKALEDPKLLENPDA
+392 AKALDDPKLLENPDA

-417 GQVSSNLDPE
+417 GQVSSNIDPE

-448 TWSTEMVKEFGES
+448 TWSAEMVKEFGES

-472 TNKAHGGLTM
+472 TNKAHDGLTM

-490 ASPVVTD
+490 ASPSVVD

-565 SRDQKAAL
+565 ARDQKAAL
-573 WWTTDSNGKDAT
+573 WWTTDPNGKDAT

-608 ANRTLTQTAD
+608 ENRTLTQTAD

-693 REGVTQPEI
+693 REGITQPEI

-724 RVDPRT
+724 RMDPRT
-730 GSKTGSPQ
+730 GSKIGSPQ

-744 GLADNYNTQRNLA
+744 NLADNYNKQLGLA
-757 PITHGHYVP
+757 PIEHGHYVP
-766 VDESLAQQIAKAY
+766 VDESLAQKIAKAY
-779 DELPEIDRSPETLN
+779 DDLPEIDRSPETIN

-798 AKEVSDQWDFAVK
+798 AKEISDQWDFAVE
-811 NLGIKFEPWVGEGQP
+811 NLGIKFEPWVKEGQP
-826 YANSLEMVQDVRDNN
+826 YANSMEMMKDVRDNN
-841 HLYFFQGGDPHP
+841 HMYFFQGGDPHP

-860 KTGFTANDKFRAVHD
+860 KTGFTTNDKFRAVHD

-997 PAKPEPVKERPDL
+997 PVKPEPIKERPDL
-1010 PITSALNTLYAGES
+1010 PATSALNTLYAKES
-1024 SLPVSGKRTNA
+1024 ALPVSGKRTNS
-1035 EIAQQIQEAAIDH
+1035 EVAQQIQEAAIDH
-1048 WGGEPVTSKTITPDQ
+1048 WGGEPVTSKTITPEQ
-1063 ESAIVN
+1063 ESAIVD
-1069 NAFEEVLAG
+1069 NAAQEVLAG

-1138 LNVTQNTRYANEQF
+1138 LNVTQNTRFANEQF

-1212 ITGKKTKIAGR
+1212 ITGKDAKIAGR
-1223 VSDVVNGSALFGP
+1223 VNDIVNGSALFGP

-1309 KGTTMSEKTAERL
+1309 KGTTISEKTAERL
-1322 LSNPESVNKIYSAAD
+1322 LSNPESVDKIYSAAD

-1357 QAVAVRDGS
+1357 QAAAVRDGS

-1378 PLRDREAAWVKFKEG
+1378 PLRDREAAWVKFKES
-1393 SETKLSNKDRKAF
+1393 SETKLSNKDREAF

-1413 KGRTENLTND
+1413 KGRTETLTNKE
-1423 DLSGNKPTWA
+1423 LSSNKPTWA

-1445 IDVPSD
+1445 VDVPSD

>member
-13 FNAFRQS
+13 LNAVAQS
-20 AASGVGAVPKG
+20 AVSGVGAILKG

-46 EFGRPVDESQ
+46 EFGRPVDPSQ
-56 MQKKPLS
+56 MEKKPLS

-72 ADPVYQAGE
+72 ADPVYQFGE
-81 ELQQAAREV
+81 ELQQGAREA

-112 LPLIGSGS
+112 LPLLGSG
-120 LGPLTVGLQSIGDR
+120 PLAPATIGLQSIGDR

-163 GTLQATLF
+163 GALQATLF

-206 VQGGIEGAASIVGE
+206 VQGGIEGAASMVGE

-234 GAAALSALQTLMP
+234 GAAALSALNTIMP
-247 RGASAAKAKTPSEKI
+247 RGASAVKAKTPSEKI

-295 TTLTVNGIEYTKT
+295 TIPEPTLPL
-308 DKGWVTPE
+308 VTEAAP
-316 GAEYT
+316 
-321 KTDKGWVTP
+321 KP
-330 EGVEYTKTD
+330 L
-339 KGWVITSEQPAS
+339 PA
-351 EIVPPLEKQAFG
+351 EKQTFG

-369 TERGWVDPEGKP
+369 TEKGWVDPEGKP
-381 IDPSVEDLLPS
+381 IDPSVEELLPS
-392 AKALEDPKLLENPDA
+392 AKALDDPKLLENPDA

-417 GQVSSNLDPE
+417 GQVSSNIDPE

-472 TNKAHGGLTM
+472 TNKAHEGLTM

-490 ASPVVTD
+490 ASPSIVD
-497 INFDRARRNL
+497 IDFDRARRNL
-507 TSADQASFKLK
+507 TSADQASFKMK

-534 WVDGAENSVAA
+534 WADGAENSIAA

-565 SRDQKAAL
+565 ARDQKAAL
-573 WWTTDSNGKDAT
+573 WWTTDPNGKDAT

-596 ADARQA
+596 EDARQA

-608 ANRTLTQTAD
+608 ENRTLTQTAD
-618 GVQGFVFDGGQQALN
+618 GIQGFVFDGGQQNLN
-633 KIEQLH
+633 KIKQLH
-639 EHSTKPSIESSR
+639 EHSTKPSIESSA
-651 ATGEFI
+651 ATGDFP
-657 GDYSSVKRPDGERE
+657 GDFSSRA
-671 GGRVAAREAY
+671 AARRAY
-681 RNVLGTSLKTRA
+681 RNILGGAEEAPA
-693 REGVTQPEI
+693 REGIAQPEI
-702 VGVGNQPEPAKL
+702 VGVGNQPE
-714 GGGGV
+714 
-719 LSTPS
+719 S
-724 RVDPRT
+724 
-730 GSKTGSPQ
+730 
-738 PNPVVR
+738 
-744 GLADNYNTQRNLA
+744 
-757 PITHGHYVP
+757 
-766 VDESLAQQIAKAY
+766 
-779 DELPEIDRSPETLN
+779 
-793 AYQAL
+793 
-798 AKEVSDQWDFAVK
+798 
-811 NLGIKFEPWVGEGQP
+811 
-826 YANSLEMVQDVRDNN
+826 
-841 HLYFFQGGDPHP
+841 
-853 FLNELDP
+853 
-860 KTGFTANDKFRAVHD
+860 
-875 LFGHAS
+875 
-881 EGYQFGPRGEENA
+881 
-894 WIKHSQMFSPEAQ
+894 
-907 RALSSETRGQNSWVN
+907 
-922 FGTQN
+922 
-927 YEGGVNKNIPAKDRP
+927 
-942 YAVQKA
+942 
-948 ALLPEE
+948 
-954 LTNWNSAIAR
+954 
-964 SEQVVPANQ
+964 
-973 PEPAGI
+973 AGI

-997 PAKPEPVKERPDL
+997 PAKPEPIKERPEL
-1010 PITSALNTLYAGES
+1010 PVTSALNTLYARES
-1024 SLPVSGKRTNA
+1024 ALPVSGKRTNS
-1035 EIAQQIQEAAIDH
+1035 EVAQQIQEAAIDH
-1048 WGGEPVTSKTITPDQ
+1048 WGGEPVTSKTITPEQ
-1063 ESAIVN
+1063 ESAIVD
-1069 NAFEEVLAG
+1069 NAAQEVLAG

-1212 ITGKKTKIAGR
+1212 ITGKDAKIAGR
-1223 VSDVVNGSALFGP
+1223 VNDIVNGSALFGP

-1309 KGTTMSEKTAERL
+1309 KGTTISEKTAERL
-1322 LSNPESVNKIYSAAD
+1322 LSNPESVDKIYSAAD

-1357 QAVAVRDGS
+1357 QAAAVRDGS

-1378 PLRDREAAWVKFKEG
+1378 PLRDREAAWIKFKES

-1406 YESYDAS
+1406 YQSYDAS
-1413 KGRTENLTND
+1413 KGRTETLTNKE
-1423 DLSGNKPTWA
+1423 LSGNKPTWA

-1445 IDVPSD
+1445 VDVPSD

-1463 VRVGLE
+1463 IRVGLE